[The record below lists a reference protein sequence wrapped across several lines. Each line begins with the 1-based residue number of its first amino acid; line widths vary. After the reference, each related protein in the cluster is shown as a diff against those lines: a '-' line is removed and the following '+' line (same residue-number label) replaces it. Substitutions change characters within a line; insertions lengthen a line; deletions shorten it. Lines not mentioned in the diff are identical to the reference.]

1 MEEFSRLNFKIPG
14 TQPHTIPWVWILRTS
29 PTIRSFLRQGYSYF
43 QNHLRRLHYAFHLK
57 GPDEVFKMFVELNTT
72 LCIFKAF
79 INWLLRL
86 HREIW
91 FNNKKPWRGAWYWP
105 VLTVAQQNKSNNGAK
120 GIQEAY
126 RKHEKLQNS
135 MFNGN
140 LSTSDTYSG
149 PCQTSKMEQ
158 FVKIDNCKPL
168 TTFAKSSNLNVRN
181 GSKQASVL

>member
-1 MEEFSRLNFKIPG
+1 MIPSIMEEFSRLNFKIPG

-105 VLTVAQQNKSNNGAK
+105 VLTVAQQSIRTQKTKFKKIGKFFDKFIIKRRHLSCCCA
-120 GIQEAY
+120 IIEY
-126 RKHEKLQNS
+126 R
-135 MFNGN
+135 F
-140 LSTSDTYSG
+140 
-149 PCQTSKMEQ
+149 SK
-158 FVKIDNCKPL
+158 KC
-168 TTFAKSSNLNVRN
+168 TF
-181 GSKQASVL
+181 